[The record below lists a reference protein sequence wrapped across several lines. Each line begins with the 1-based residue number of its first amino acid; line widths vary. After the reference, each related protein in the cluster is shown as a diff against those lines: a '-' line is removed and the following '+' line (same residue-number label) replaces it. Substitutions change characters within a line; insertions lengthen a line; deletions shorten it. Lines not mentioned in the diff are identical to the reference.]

1 MLHAYNEAQVFGF
14 TRYTSCH
21 RGGTFGEH
29 PLGRACDHAASVNGF
44 GGVATGGDKAYGDRL
59 ASFYI
64 YNAEELAVQY
74 VIWFNQIWMPSTGW
88 RAYGGVGGDP
98 SSDHTNHLHISIR

>member
-1 MLHAYNEAQVFGF
+1 MLHAYNEAQLFGF

-29 PLGRACDHAASVNGF
+29 PLGRACDHAASPNGF

-59 ASFYI
+59 ASFYVF
-64 YNAEELAVQY
+64 NAEALGVQY
-74 VIWFNQIWMPSTGW
+74 VIWFRQIWMPSTGW
-88 RAYGGVGGDP
+88 RSYGSQDGTP
-98 SSDHTNHLHISIR
+98 SGDHTNHVHISML